1 MGEICDEQ
9 NEENARR
16 MQHPDQKDA
25 LAGRVVSHI
34 GDVHKGSAR
43 HNQMLIDRIKGVP
56 AMPATA
62 ESEADPCKPFSRRSD
77 NRATL
82 AQPVPRP

>member
-25 LAGRVVSHI
+25 LAGRIVPHK
-34 GDVHKGSAR
+34 GDEHKGSQSPTAGPSALSLAEWTAR
-43 HNQMLIDRIKGVP
+43 RHGNGLQGP
-56 AMPATA
+56 
-62 ESEADPCKPFSRRSD
+62 
-77 NRATL
+77 
-82 AQPVPRP
+82 

>member
-1 MGEICDEQ
+1 VRGGREALVGGVCLMAD
-9 NEENARR
+9 R
-16 MQHPDQKDA
+16 MM
-25 LAGRVVSHI
+25 
-34 GDVHKGSAR
+34 GDVRGHWPDLVAA
-43 HNQMLIDRIKGVP
+43 HNQKLIDRIRGVP

>member
-1 MGEICDEQ
+1 MAD
-9 NEENARR
+9 R
-16 MQHPDQKDA
+16 MIA
-25 LAGRVVSHI
+25 A
-34 GDVHKGSAR
+34 
-43 HNQMLIDRIKGVP
+43 HNQMLIDRIRGVP